1 MIETVLASD
10 NTQLPLAQ
18 LEQVFTYDGGF
29 VDTITVVYT
38 GNTYVQTFTNN
49 GTNITEITGWVA
61 Q

>member
-18 LEQVFTYDGGF
+18 LEQVFTYDGSF

-38 GNTYVQTFTNN
+38 GNTYVQTFINN
-49 GTNITEITGWVA
+49 GTKITEISGWIA